1 MKSKK
6 LCFDLDGVICKT
18 TKKKY
23 FNSQPKKKNIRKI
36 NELYDKGHE
45 IIIFT
50 ARFMGRSKENEKRAL
65 ARGYTKTYNQLK
77 KWQIKFNELIM
88 GKPSYDFFVDDKAI
102 GFKKNWIKSIEV
114 AAKIKK

>member
-23 FNSQPKKKNIRKI
+23 FNSKPINKNIRKI
-36 NELYDKGHE
+36 NELYDKGHK

-77 KWQIKFNELIM
+77 KWQIKFHILKF
-88 GKPSYDFFVDDKAI
+88 GKPSYDLIVDDKSL
-102 GFKKNWIKSIEV
+102 FYKKNWTKYIDKLIQ
-114 AAKIKK
+114 